1 MKKIMGA
8 VVVAAMMILAAESS
22 GMAGVAQAARVTVE
36 YGIEA
41 SLRVV
46 PQKGMKQGVPGKI
59 TVMFCQD
66 VSAVKNFKEATDYA
80 IAPVFPAVEGLHVTG
95 EPRLKTSVD
104 EIRNN
109 QGKHT
114 LTSYWRMFVYPVT
127 PERGGEFTIKG
138 VNFDFH
144 GKTLTAAP
152 VTFTVEEAP
161 TPAPTPKP
169 AQVAP
174 DLRRHWLKAPVK
186 KMVSDG
192 VAKEFNPDGTEKLE
206 YAQALH
212 RDEQGRL
219 IRAEFGMIDEEYTY
233 DDNGLM
239 TMIQVFDKQGRIE
252 EQRVYTYYDIL
263 EPATETYTKWFAG
276 DAEPTVEIVTR
287 YYKYKWDDHGNWI
300 ERIAETQNYD
310 RLTDYQKLQYL
321 DNTPAWYEHR
331 ALTY

>member
-8 VVVAAMMILAAESS
+8 VVVAAMMILADGWS
-22 GMAGVAQAARVTVE
+22 GVAGVAQAARVTVE

-66 VSAVKNFKEATDYA
+66 VSGVKNFKEATDYA
-80 IAPVFPAVEGLHVTG
+80 AAPVFPAVDGLQFTG

-104 EIRNN
+104 EIKNN

-114 LTSYWRMFVYPVT
+114 LTSYWRMFTVDGVT
-127 PERGGEFTIKG
+127 
-138 VNFDFH
+138 FDFH
-144 GKTLTAAP
+144 GKTLKADP

-161 TPAPTPKP
+161 APKP

-174 DLRRHWLKAPVK
+174 DLQRHWLKAPVR
-186 KMVSDG
+186 KMVDG
-192 VAKEFNPDGTEKLE
+192 GVDKEFNPDGTEKLE

-233 DDNGLM
+233 DVNGLM

-276 DAEPTVEIVTR
+276 DAEPAVEIVTR
-287 YYKYKWDDHGNWI
+287 YYQYKWDDHGNWI
-300 ERIAETQNYD
+300 ERIAEAQNYD
-310 RLTDYQKLQYL
+310 QLTDYQKLQYL

>member
-8 VVVAAMMILAAESS
+8 VVVAAMMILAEGWS
-22 GMAGVAQAARVTVE
+22 GVAGVAQAARVTVE
-36 YGIEA
+36 FGIEA

-59 TVMFCQD
+59 TVMFSQD
-66 VSAVKNFKEATDYA
+66 VSGVKNFKEATDYA
-80 IAPVFPAVEGLHVTG
+80 AAPAFPAVDGLQFTG
-95 EPRLKTSVD
+95 EIRLKTSVD
-104 EIRNN
+104 EIKNN

-114 LTSYWRMFVYPVT
+114 LTSYWRMFVYTVT
-127 PERGGEFTIKG
+127 PERGGEFTVDG
-138 VNFDFH
+138 VTFDFH
-144 GKTLTAAP
+144 GKTLKADP

-161 TPAPTPKP
+161 APKP
-169 AQVAP
+169 KQVAP

-186 KMVSDG
+186 KLVSDG
-192 VAKEFNPDGTEKLE
+192 VDKEFNPDGTQKLE
-206 YAQALH
+206 YAQSLH

-263 EPATETYTKWFAG
+263 EPATETYTKWVAG
-276 DAEPTVEIVTR
+276 DAEPMVEIVTR

-300 ERIAETQNYD
+300 ERIAEVQNYD

-321 DNTPAWYEHR
+321 NNTPAWYEHR

>member
-1 MKKIMGA
+1 MIMKKIVSA
-8 VVVAAMMILAAESS
+8 VFVAAMMILAAESA
-22 GMAGVAQAARVTVE
+22 GVAGVAQAARVTVE

-66 VSAVKNFKEATDYA
+66 VSGVKNFKEATDYA
-80 IAPVFPAVEGLHVTG
+80 AAPAFPAVDGLQFTG
-95 EPRLKTSVD
+95 EIRLKTSVD
-104 EIRNN
+104 EIKNN

-127 PERGGEFTIKG
+127 PERGGEFTVDG
-138 VNFDFH
+138 VTFDFH
-144 GKTLTAAP
+144 GKTLKADP

-161 TPAPTPKP
+161 APKP
-169 AQVAP
+169 KQVAP

-186 KMVSDG
+186 KLVSDG
-192 VAKEFNPDGTEKLE
+192 VDKEFNPDGTQKLE
-206 YAQALH
+206 YAQSLH

-263 EPATETYTKWFAG
+263 ESATETYTKWFAG
-276 DAEPTVEIVTR
+276 DAEPMVEIVTR

-300 ERIAETQNYD
+300 ERIAEVQNYD

-331 ALTY
+331 TLTY

>member
-8 VVVAAMMILAAESS
+8 VVVAAMMILAEGWS
-22 GMAGVAQAARVTVE
+22 GVAGVAQAARVTVE

-59 TVMFCQD
+59 TVMFSQD
-66 VSAVKNFKEATDYA
+66 VSGVKNFKESTDYA
-80 IAPVFPAVEGLHVTG
+80 AAPVFPAVEGLLVTG

-104 EIRNN
+104 EIKNN

-127 PERGGEFTIKG
+127 PERGGEFTVDG
-138 VNFDFH
+138 VTFDFH
-144 GKTLTAAP
+144 GKTLKADP

-161 TPAPTPKP
+161 APKP
-169 AQVAP
+169 EQVAP
-174 DLRRHWLKAPVK
+174 DLRRNWLKAPVN

-192 VAKEFNPDGTEKLE
+192 VDKEFNPDGTQKLE

-233 DDNGLM
+233 DNNGLM

-287 YYKYKWDDHGNWI
+287 YYKYKWDNHGNWI
-300 ERIAETQNYD
+300 ERIAEVQNYD

-321 DNTPAWYEHR
+321 DNHPSWYEHR
-331 ALTY
+331 TLTY

>member
-8 VVVAAMMILAAESS
+8 VVVVAMMILAEGWS
-22 GMAGVAQAARVTVE
+22 GVAGVAQAARVTVE

-46 PQKGMKQGVPGKI
+46 PQKGMKQGVSGKI
-59 TVMFCQD
+59 TVMFSQD
-66 VSAVKNFKEATDYA
+66 VSGVKNFKEATDYA
-80 IAPVFPAVEGLHVTG
+80 EAPAFPAVDGLQFTG
-95 EPRLKTSVD
+95 RPLLKTSVD
-104 EIRNN
+104 EIKNN

-127 PERGGEFTIKG
+127 PERGGEFTVEG
-138 VNFDFH
+138 VTFDFH
-144 GKTLTAAP
+144 GKTLKADP

-161 TPAPTPKP
+161 APAPAPKP

-174 DLRRHWLKAPVK
+174 DLRRHWLKAPVR
-186 KMVSDG
+186 KMVDG
-192 VAKEFNPDGTEKLE
+192 GVDKEFNPDGTEKLE
-206 YAQALH
+206 YARALH

-239 TMIQVFDKQGRIE
+239 AMIQVFDKQGRIE

-300 ERIAETQNYD
+300 ERIAEAQNYD
-310 RLTDYQKLQYL
+310 RLTDYQKLRYL
-321 DNTPAWYEHR
+321 NNTPAWYEHR
-331 ALTY
+331 EMTY

>member
-8 VVVAAMMILAAESS
+8 VVVAAMMILAEGWS
-22 GMAGVAQAARVTVE
+22 GVAGVAQAARVTVE

-66 VSAVKNFKEATDYA
+66 VSGVKNFKEATDYA
-80 IAPVFPAVEGLHVTG
+80 AAPAFPAVDGLQFTG
-95 EPRLKTSVD
+95 EIRLKTSVD
-104 EIRNN
+104 EIKNN

-127 PERGGEFTIKG
+127 PERGGEFTVDG
-138 VNFDFH
+138 VTFDFH
-144 GKTLTAAP
+144 GKTLKADQM
-152 VTFTVEEAP
+152 TFTVEEAP
-161 TPAPTPKP
+161 APKP
-169 AQVAP
+169 KQVAP

-186 KMVSDG
+186 KLVSDG
-192 VAKEFNPDGTEKLE
+192 VDKEFNPDGTQKLE
-206 YAQALH
+206 YAQSLH

-276 DAEPTVEIVTR
+276 DAEPMVEIVTR

-300 ERIAETQNYD
+300 ERIAEVQNYD

-321 DNTPAWYEHR
+321 DNHPSWYEHR
-331 ALTY
+331 TLTY

>member
-1 MKKIMGA
+1 M
-8 VVVAAMMILAAESS
+8 
-22 GMAGVAQAARVTVE
+22 
-36 YGIEA
+36 Y
-41 SLRVV
+41 
-46 PQKGMKQGVPGKI
+46 
-59 TVMFCQD
+59 
-66 VSAVKNFKEATDYA
+66 
-80 IAPVFPAVEGLHVTG
+80 
-95 EPRLKTSVD
+95 
-104 EIRNN
+104 
-109 QGKHT
+109 
-114 LTSYWRMFVYPVT
+114 VYPVT
-127 PERGGEFTIKG
+127 PERGGDFTVRG
-138 VNFDFH
+138 VTFDFH
-144 GKTLTAAP
+144 GKTLTADP

-161 TPAPTPKP
+161 AQTPKP

-192 VAKEFNPDGTEKLE
+192 VDKEFNPDGTQKLE
-206 YAQALH
+206 YAQSLH

-276 DAEPTVEIVTR
+276 DAEPAVEIETR

-300 ERIAETQNYD
+300 ERIAEVQNYD
-310 RLTDYQKLQYL
+310 RLTDYKKLQYL
-321 DNTPAWYEHR
+321 DNHPSWYEHR
-331 ALTY
+331 EICL

>member
-1 MKKIMGA
+1 MQMWMKKIMGA
-8 VVVAAMMILAAESS
+8 VVVAAMMILAEGWS
-22 GMAGVAQAARVTVE
+22 GVAGVAQAARVTVE

-59 TVMFCQD
+59 TVMFSQD
-66 VSAVKNFKEATDYA
+66 VSGVKNFKGATDYA
-80 IAPVFPAVEGLHVTG
+80 AAPVFPAVDGLQFTG

-104 EIRNN
+104 AIKNN

-127 PERGGEFTIKG
+127 PERGGEFTVDG
-138 VNFDFH
+138 VTFDFH
-144 GKTLTAAP
+144 GKTLKADP

-161 TPAPTPKP
+161 APKP
-169 AQVAP
+169 KQVAP
-174 DLRRHWLKAPVK
+174 DLRRHWLKAPVR
-186 KMVSDG
+186 KMVDEG
-192 VAKEFNPDGTEKLE
+192 VDKEFNPDGTEKLE

-219 IRAEFGMIDEEYTY
+219 IRAEFGMIDEEYTC

-287 YYKYKWDDHGNWI
+287 YYQYKWDDHGNWT
-300 ERIAETQNYD
+300 ERIAEAQNYD

>member
-1 MKKIMGA
+1 MKKIIVA
-8 VVVAAMMILAAESS
+8 VVMAAMLIVSCSVMQ
-22 GMAGVAQAARVTVE
+22 GARVTVE

-46 PQKGMKQGVPGKI
+46 PLKGMKQGVPGKI

-66 VSAVKNFKEATDYA
+66 VSGVKNFKEATDYA
-80 IAPVFPAVEGLHVTG
+80 AAPVFPAVDGLQFTG

-104 EIRNN
+104 EIKNN

-127 PERGGEFTIKG
+127 PERGGEFTVEG
-138 VNFDFH
+138 VTFDFH
-144 GKTLTAAP
+144 GKTLKADP

-161 TPAPTPKP
+161 APKP
-169 AQVAP
+169 KQVAP

-186 KMVSDG
+186 KLVSDG
-192 VAKEFNPDGTEKLE
+192 VDKEFNPDGTQKLE

-300 ERIAETQNYD
+300 ERIAEAQNYD

-321 DNTPAWYEHR
+321 NNTPAWYEHR

>member
-1 MKKIMGA
+1 MMKKLVGA
-8 VVVAAMMILAAESS
+8 VVVAAIMALA
-22 GMAGVAQAARVTVE
+22 AGVAQTARVTVE

-66 VSAVKNFKEATDYA
+66 VSGVKNFKEATDYA
-80 IAPVFPAVEGLHVTG
+80 AAPAFPAVDGLQFTG
-95 EPRLKTSVD
+95 EIRLKTSVD
-104 EIRNN
+104 EIKNN

-114 LTSYWRMFVYPVT
+114 LTSYWRMFVYTVT
-127 PERGGEFTIKG
+127 PERGGEFTVDG
-138 VNFDFH
+138 VTFDFH
-144 GKTLTAAP
+144 GKTLKADP

-161 TPAPTPKP
+161 APKP
-169 AQVAP
+169 KQVAP

-186 KMVSDG
+186 KLVSDG
-192 VAKEFNPDGTEKLE
+192 VDKEFNPDGTQKLE
-206 YAQALH
+206 YAQSLH

-263 EPATETYTKWFAG
+263 EPATETYTKWVAG
-276 DAEPTVEIVTR
+276 DAEPMVEIVTR

-300 ERIAETQNYD
+300 ERIAEVQNYD